1 MFLKFF
7 ERNFGSPVEI
17 TLVDPSG
24 RSVDAFVGSNPAGDM
39 DVSCECCVLS
49 GKGVCVGL
57 ITHPEESY
65 RVWRVWLSVAPWLEV
80 RGFEILYKREH
91 YFLSNTVWYATYS
104 VLVCILKSSIMY
116 SLWKCNFSIFY
127 RGPNRRIRTLAS
139 MKVPT
144 AVKSVCVQLLQVPGC
159 K

>member
-17 TLVDPSG
+17 ALVDPSG
-24 RSVDAFVGSNPAGDM
+24 RSVAAFVGSNPAGDM

-65 RVWRVWLSVAPWLEV
+65 RV
-80 RGFEILYKREH
+80 
-91 YFLSNTVWYATYS
+91 
-104 VLVCILKSSIMY
+104 
-116 SLWKCNFSIFY
+116 
-127 RGPNRRIRTLAS
+127 
-139 MKVPT
+139 
-144 AVKSVCVQLLQVPGC
+144 
-159 K
+159 